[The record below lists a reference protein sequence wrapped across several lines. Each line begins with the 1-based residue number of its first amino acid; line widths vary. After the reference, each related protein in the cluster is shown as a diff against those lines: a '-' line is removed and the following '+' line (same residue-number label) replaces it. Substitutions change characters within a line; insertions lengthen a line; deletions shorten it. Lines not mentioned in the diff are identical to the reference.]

1 MFTMGKTYIDEV
13 SHFAEKDGDE
23 LRVMHAELCDKSN
36 TLPNLDLHGF
46 TKENA
51 IQEMEH
57 FVSHQIFIGESC
69 CRIVHGKGTGILER
83 AVKKEIEK
91 LVKDGKIQKS
101 FPSQR
106 YPDAA
111 IVVVFPADIK

>member
-1 MFTMGKTYIDEV
+1 MKNQIDEI
-13 SHFAEKDGDE
+13 SHIAERDE
-23 LRVMHAELCDKSN
+23 ENLRVMHAEISDQSD
-36 TLPNLDLHGF
+36 TIPNLDLHGF

-51 IQEMEH
+51 IAEMET
-57 FVSHQIFIGESC
+57 FISHQISTGASC
-69 CRIVHGKGTGILER
+69 CRIVHGKGKGILER

-106 YPDAA
+106 YPDVA
-111 IVVVFPADIK
+111 IVVVFPAE

>member
-13 SHFAEKDGDE
+13 AHFAEKDGDE
-23 LRVMHAELCDKSN
+23 LRVMHAELCDKSDM
-36 TLPNLDLHGF
+36 LPNLDLHGF

-57 FVSHQIFIGESC
+57 FVSHQIFTGESC
-69 CRIVHGKGTGILER
+69 CRIVHGKGTGVLER
-83 AVKKEIEK
+83 AIKKEIER
-91 LVKDGKIQKS
+91 LIREDKIQTS

-106 YPDAA
+106 HSDAA
-111 IVVVFPADIK
+111 IIIVF

>member
-1 MFTMGKTYIDEV
+1 MKGIHTDETP
-13 SHFAEKDGDE
+13 HFAEKDGEE
-23 LRVMHAELCDKSN
+23 LRVMHAELSDRSD

-51 IQEMEH
+51 IEEMER
-57 FVSHQIFIGESC
+57 FVSHQIFTGESC
-69 CRIVHGKGTGILER
+69 CRIVHGKGKGVLER
-83 AVKKEIEK
+83 AIRREIEK
-91 LVKDGKIQKS
+91 LVRHRKVQTS

-111 IVVVFPADIK
+111 IVIVFPAGD

>member
-13 SHFAEKDGDE
+13 AHFAEKDGDE
-23 LRVMHAELCDKSN
+23 LRVMHAELCDKSD

-51 IQEMEH
+51 VQEMEH
-57 FVSHQIFIGESC
+57 FVSHQIFTGESC
-69 CRIVHGKGTGILER
+69 CRIVHGKGTGVLER
-83 AVKKEIEK
+83 AIKREIEK
-91 LVKDGKIQKS
+91 LIQQGNIQIS

-106 YPDAA
+106 YLGAA
-111 IVVVFPADIK
+111 IVVVFPARH